1 MRRAWILFCLMA
13 GLPGVSAGQSIL
25 GAGGL
30 GIRAEPLDAVQRAL
44 GGVGPAAGTA
54 SVLPGEPTASLDL
67 LAPTVT
73 FTIQPT
79 WGDYTLGSEEGD
91 FRGTRFPILG
101 FAYPL
106 GIQSVLTVT
115 AGSVFE
121 QRWTAVTQGTVDVS
135 GESIPITD
143 TFRSD
148 GGVSAL
154 RVGFARRLSTT
165 FAVGASA
172 GLYRSHVDRTFNRS
186 FDRELDSLE
195 VATQIAPYGDAGRW
209 TYSGPVAS
217 VNASW
222 DPMDV
227 VQLGAS
233 LGWSGTI
240 SGEPVGITEGGTIE
254 VSAPLEIRVAATTI
268 LSPALSLTAGLSTA
282 NWADL
287 GNPEI
292 DALAVGRVTTL
303 GAGLQWRAGSF
314 WAGELPLRLGYRH
327 TEFPFLF
334 KGESAAENTISGGFS
349 IVVAQALGIPLATV
363 DAAVEIGSR
372 SAGDLDEKFRRL
384 TLTVRVGGR

>member
-1 MRRAWILFCLMA
+1 MRSAWILFSLMV
-13 GLPGVSAGQSIL
+13 GLPTVGAGQSIL
-25 GAGGL
+25 GTGGL
-30 GIRAEPLDAVQRAL
+30 GIRTEPLDAVQRAL

-67 LAPTVT
+67 LAPSVT
-73 FTIQPT
+73 FTVQST
-79 WGDYTLGSEEGD
+79 WGDYTLGPEEGD

-106 GIQSVLTVT
+106 GTQSVLTVT
-115 AGSVFE
+115 AGSVFD
-121 QRWTAVTQGTVDVS
+121 QRWTAVTEGTIDVS

-172 GLYRSHVDRTFNRS
+172 GIYGGQVSRTFNRS
-186 FDRELDSLE
+186 FDRGLDSLE
-195 VATQIAPYGDAGRW
+195 VVTQIAPYNDAGRW

-217 VNASW
+217 VSASW
-222 DPMDV
+222 DPADV
-227 VQLGAS
+227 VQLGVS

-254 VSAPLEIRVAATTI
+254 VAAPLEIRVAATTI
-268 LSPALSLTAGLSTA
+268 LSPTLSLAVSLSTA

-287 GNPEI
+287 GNPDI
-292 DALAVGRVTTL
+292 DALAVGRVTSL
-303 GAGLQWRAGSF
+303 GAGLQWRIGNF
-314 WAGELPLRLGYRH
+314 WAGELPLRVGYRR
-327 TEFPFLF
+327 TELPFLF
-334 KGESAAENTISGGFS
+334 RGERAAENTISGGFS
-349 IVVAQALGIPLATV
+349 IAMAQALGIPLATV
-363 DAAVEIGSR
+363 DVALEIGSR
-372 SAGDLDEKFRRL
+372 SAGELDEKFRRL
-384 TLTVRVGGR
+384 TFTVRVGGR

>member
-1 MRRAWILFCLMA
+1 MRPAWILFSLMV
-13 GLPGVSAGQSIL
+13 GLPTVGAGQSIL
-25 GAGGL
+25 GTGGL
-30 GIRAEPLDAVQRAL
+30 GIRTEPLDAVQRAL

-67 LAPTVT
+67 LAPSVT
-73 FTIQPT
+73 FTVQST
-79 WGDYTLGSEEGD
+79 WGDYTLGPEEGD

-106 GIQSVLTVT
+106 GTHSVLTVT
-115 AGSVFE
+115 AGSVFD
-121 QRWTAVTQGTVDVS
+121 QRWTAVTEGTIDVS

-172 GLYRSHVDRTFNRS
+172 GIYGGQVSRTFNRS
-186 FDRELDSLE
+186 FDRGLDSLE
-195 VATQIAPYGDAGRW
+195 VVIQIAPYNDAGRW

-217 VNASW
+217 VSASW
-222 DPMDV
+222 DPADV

-254 VSAPLEIRVAATTI
+254 VAAPLEIRVAATTI
-268 LSPALSLTAGLSTA
+268 LSPTLSLAVSLSTA

-287 GNPEI
+287 GNPEV
-292 DALAVGRVTTL
+292 DALAVGRITSL
-303 GAGLQWRAGSF
+303 GAGLQWRVGNF
-314 WAGELPLRLGYRH
+314 WAGELPLRVGYRR
-327 TEFPFLF
+327 TELPFLF
-334 KGESAAENTISGGFS
+334 RGERAAENTISGGFS
-349 IVVAQALGIPLATV
+349 IAMAQALGIPLATV
-363 DAAVEIGSR
+363 DVALEIGSR
-372 SAGDLDEKFRRL
+372 SAGELDEKFRRL
-384 TLTVRVGGR
+384 TFTVRVGGR